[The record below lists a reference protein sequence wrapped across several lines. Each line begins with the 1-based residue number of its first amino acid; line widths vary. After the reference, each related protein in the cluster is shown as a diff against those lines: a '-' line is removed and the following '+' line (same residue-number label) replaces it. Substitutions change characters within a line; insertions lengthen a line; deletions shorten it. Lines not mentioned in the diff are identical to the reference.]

1 MLLIVK
7 RYGGIIL
14 SVLLVLSL
22 SFNVFVVIK
31 NDSAISERTSNTIT
45 EILRCIGDTKECL
58 QNLIDNEDSS
68 YQSNMMYVIN
78 GKFSTLYHLCHANRY
93 IYSSACSDFE
103 HIGATFIGYAS
114 TRNFVTTGIY
124 EDFEITE
131 NEYSYVKELIILL
144 DKITKNITGYNANDD
159 LNILNSNLEDMHEQ
173 LYDIE
178 NSPYRFIKKQPQNN
192 EQ

>member
-1 MLLIVK
+1 MK
-7 RYGGIIL
+7 RYWGIIL
-14 SVLLVLSL
+14 SILLVLSL

-45 EILRCIGDTKECL
+45 EILRCIEDTKECL

-78 GKFSTLYHLCHANRY
+78 GKFSTLYHLCHANSY

-103 HIGATFIGYAS
+103 YIGATFIGSAS
-114 TRNFVTTGIY
+114 TRYFVTTGIY

-131 NEYSYVKELIILL
+131 NEYAYVKELITLL
-144 DKITKNITGYNANDD
+144 NKVSENITGSNTKDD
-159 LNILNSNLEDMHEQ
+159 LSVLNSNFEDMHEQ
-173 LYDIE
+173 LYDTE
-178 NSPYRFIKKQPQNN
+178 NSPYRFIKNQPENN
-192 EQ
+192 EQQS

>member
-1 MLLIVK
+1 MKQYLGIV
-7 RYGGIIL
+7 L
-14 SVLLVLSL
+14 SVSLVLSL
-22 SFNVFVVIK
+22 AFNVFVVIK
-31 NDSAISERTSNTIT
+31 TDSDISQRTSNTIT

-68 YQSNMMYVIN
+68 YQSKMMHVIN

-103 HIGATFIGYAS
+103 YIGATFIGSAS

-124 EDFEITE
+124 EDFEIRE
-131 NEYSYVKELIILL
+131 NEYAYVKELIILL
-144 DKITKNITGYNANDD
+144 DKVSKNITGSNTKDD
-159 LNILNSNLEDMHEQ
+159 LSILNSNFEDMHEQ

-178 NSPYRFIKKQPQNN
+178 NSPYRFIKKQPQK
-192 EQ
+192 